1 LQIYDLHPVCKAS
14 RIAEFGPAKRHS
26 KGHKQEEEE
35 VKKERSNCFPLYPP
49 EGEGEERGQEVLG
62 FQPANSQPTTTQLTV
77 NVTST
82 TAQRDVD
89 SLPILSLPILSLPIL
104 SLPKETTTPLPPD
117 GGTGEGHEDSMTCR
131 MVSLNPKTKKSTRPS
146 DAQESTET
154 GLESIC
160 SPWLV
165 WW

>member
-1 LQIYDLHPVCKAS
+1 MQDGKHLA
-14 RIAEFGPAKRHS
+14 HS
-26 KGHKQEEEE
+26 Q
-35 VKKERSNCFPLYPP
+35 RLLSSP
-49 EGEGEERGQEVLG
+49 
-62 FQPANSQPTTTQLTV
+62 S

-89 SLPILSLPILSLPIL
+89 ETLTPSPILSLPIL
-104 SLPKETTTPLPPD
+104 SLPKETTTPLPPQ

-131 MVSLNPKTKKSTRPS
+131 MVSLNPKTKKATGPS

>member
-1 LQIYDLHPVCKAS
+1 MQDGKHLA
-14 RIAEFGPAKRHS
+14 HS
-26 KGHKQEEEE
+26 Q
-35 VKKERSNCFPLYPP
+35 RLLSSP
-49 EGEGEERGQEVLG
+49 
-62 FQPANSQPTTTQLTV
+62 S

-89 SLPILSLPILSLPIL
+89 SLPILSLPILS
-104 SLPKETTTPLPPD
+104 KETTTPLPPQ

-131 MVSLNPKTKKSTRPS
+131 MVSLNPKTKKATGPS